1 LPFDLNSDK
10 VNASKY
16 RPVKIMT
23 ENNIIHILV
32 APPEKIETSL
42 VKEVA
47 GILQKDP
54 YETRLLLSGVI
65 PKLFGHYQSIKE
77 AEDVTARL
85 KALGLTVVV
94 SSDTDL
100 RQSKAGHFTAHALTW
115 GDHDV
120 TFLDKTGRT
129 LKIENKNVF
138 LILKGKFFLYSDKEI
153 TTTKMKFSLSG
164 TLMTGGFPVW
174 RKVQERSKDTSTEV
188 GYFVRLYDRVW
199 IEPRVEIIENNFDYS
214 SLGANITPSSFT
226 NFNAL
231 VTQLK
236 SVFPTALY
244 DDRLSQPAGASSFDR
259 AEETELNCK
268 LVYLSLRAVD
278 NPGALK

>member
-1 LPFDLNSDK
+1 
-10 VNASKY
+10 
-16 RPVKIMT
+16 MT

-65 PKLFGHYQSIKE
+65 PKLFGHYQSTKE

-199 IEPRVEIIENNFDYS
+199 IEPRVEIIENSFDYS

>member
-1 LPFDLNSDK
+1 
-10 VNASKY
+10 
-16 RPVKIMT
+16 MT
-23 ENNIIHILV
+23 TNNIIHILV

-65 PKLFGHYQSIKE
+65 PKLFGHYQSTGE
-77 AEDVTARL
+77 AEEVTARL
-85 KALGLTVVV
+85 KSLGLTVVV

-100 RQSKAGHFTAHALTW
+100 RQSPAGHFSAHALTW
-115 GDHDV
+115 GDRDV
-120 TFLDKTGRT
+120 TFLDKTGRI

-138 LILKGKFFLYSDKEI
+138 LILKGKFLLYSDKEI

-199 IEPRVEIIENNFDYS
+199 IEPRVEIIETNFDYS
-214 SLGANITPSSFT
+214 ALGANITPSSFT
-226 NFNAL
+226 NFSAL
-231 VTQLK
+231 VAQIK
-236 SVFPTALY
+236 NAFPTALY

-259 AEETELNCK
+259 PEETELNCK
-268 LVYLSLRAVD
+268 LIYLTLRAAD